1 MSQPSPA
8 LLFVA
13 AFLSAFSGNAAV
25 QTAQT
30 PAPLARAGHVMV
42 APRSGGVLLFSGQI
56 IDNSGRPADPL
67 WQWNGRAWRA
77 LQAGPENRTLPAA
90 AYDTDRDTLV
100 VFGGSAVGSD
110 DRFNETWPRDH
121 HAFVEDSGGN
131 LLIRNRVGIG
141 GEYGIFG
148 GEGGGLTIA
157 SLNGV
162 VHFAPAERQRGARP
176 FVSGGYTRLSNGE
189 GTFNAWNAGAGVDI
203 WARER
208 VGVRVELRDH
218 IRPDN
223 RGNVHYWSIR
233 AGVAIR

>member
-1 MSQPSPA
+1 MNMRMVAVTLVLVLGGAVTSAEAQGLGYAILGPA
-8 LLFVA
+8 GQQGF
-13 AFLSAFSGNAAV
+13 FGTSG
-25 QTAQT
+25 
-30 PAPLARAGHVMV
+30 LAGH
-42 APRSGGVLLFSGQI
+42 
-56 IDNSGRPADPL
+56 
-67 WQWNGRAWRA
+67 
-77 LQAGPENRTLPAA
+77 AA
-90 AYDTDRDTLV
+90 A
-100 VFGGSAVGSD
+100 GG
-110 DRFNETWPRDH
+110 E
-121 HAFVEDSGGN
+121 

-218 IRPDN
+218 IRPDD